1 MAGDFFHAGWVLKRA
16 LQLQPLRKSSIIIH
30 LYCKTTWFF
39 TSKYYTILTVWGM
52 PTNSISRWN
61 YAGCCRAAVT
71 FSLQWGSYD
80 WLDLL
85 DLVRRGRCRLC
96 TQPAHSV
103 CVSPSAFCIVYV
115 VRRRLCGD
123 CNCVATAIQLL
134 CDFPFDEWE
143 SHGGRINRSRVAVVT
158 TAMVFFRTRTPHFR
172 SILQRNY
179 ACLPGSGCTRLL
191 FFPGCVIIAAV
202 FPGTEDSAVFIVIW
216 HSRLTA
222 ETPVLFLFFSLLS
235 APATVFCDKVTLIS
249 TFYNNNIGGPTT

>member
-96 TQPAHSV
+96 S
-103 CVSPSAFCIVYV
+103 
-115 VRRRLCGD
+115 
-123 CNCVATAIQLL
+123 
-134 CDFPFDEWE
+134 
-143 SHGGRINRSRVAVVT
+143 
-158 TAMVFFRTRTPHFR
+158 
-172 SILQRNY
+172 
-179 ACLPGSGCTRLL
+179 CTRSHQRIRLPL
-191 FFPGCVIIAAV
+191 AQSELWNSEYTSCYTPIHIQIFLDCAGSLCATENYLAYVRNNFII
-202 FPGTEDSAVFIVIW
+202 FI
-216 HSRLTA
+216 
-222 ETPVLFLFFSLLS
+222 
-235 APATVFCDKVTLIS
+235 
-249 TFYNNNIGGPTT
+249 YNITSI